1 MSLRVYGFSGPVVM
15 TLKYYH
21 LLNYSNDIEIGILMV
36 SDIAQN
42 ISRNS
47 ARERERENG
56 AGEMCISIMFEEEMC
71 ILLNDAWELLSD
83 PEKRKDYDAQIE
95 LQP

>member
-1 MSLRVYGFSGPVVM
+1 MLLAQRVRTSTYLFNTS
-15 TLKYYH
+15 
-21 LLNYSNDIEIGILMV
+21 
-36 SDIAQN
+36 IAQI

-47 ARERERENG
+47 ERERARENG
-56 AGEMCISIMFEEEMC
+56 AGEMCISIMFEEEIC

>member
-1 MSLRVYGFSGPVVM
+1 MLLAQRVRTSIVRCLAHPLHRLYPG
-15 TLKYYH
+15 T
-21 LLNYSNDIEIGILMV
+21 
-36 SDIAQN
+36 
-42 ISRNS
+42 
-47 ARERERENG
+47 ARERERARENG
-56 AGEMCISIMFEEEMC
+56 AGEMCISIMFEEEIC